1 MAEISV
7 IVPIYKVEKYID
19 QCIQSILEQTFSD
32 YEVILVD
39 DGSPDN
45 CGIICDEYAKKDK
58 RVHVIHQKNGGI
70 SAARNAGL
78 NSFFCNVDNKY
89 VTFIDSDDWIS
100 AYYLEQLYTTAIMTD
115 ADIVSCDY
123 SSKQLVENNG
133 KTNSDNIRIFS
144 GKNALIERYKGDAQI
159 RVSSWGKLYRRNLL
173 EGLNFPEGKIHEDQ
187 WFSTMAYYFAN
198 RTVFLNDKLYFYRLR
213 NDSITGSEFSM
224 KRFDNIELMDWV
236 IRVFKDNNDIQL
248 TELASLHREK
258 TCAQYV
264 LMSKVKSAGRIP
276 SQFRMSKNKAL
287 LIVHRYLPR
296 EKFIHHF
303 QMIYPRIY
311 RGYKLLHD
319 VKQKVI
325 FER

>member
-1 MAEISV
+1 M
-7 IVPIYKVEKYID
+7 
-19 QCIQSILEQTFSD
+19 
-32 YEVILVD
+32 
-39 DGSPDN
+39 
-45 CGIICDEYAKKDK
+45 
-58 RVHVIHQKNGGI
+58 
-70 SAARNAGL
+70 
-78 NSFFCNVDNKY
+78 
-89 VTFIDSDDWIS
+89 TFIDSDDWIS

-296 EKFIHHF
+296 EKFIQYF
-303 QMIYPRIY
+303 QMSYPRIY
-311 RGYKLLHD
+311 RVYKLLRD
-319 VKQKVI
+319 IKQKVI
-325 FER
+325 FKR

>member
-1 MAEISV
+1 M
-7 IVPIYKVEKYID
+7 
-19 QCIQSILEQTFSD
+19 
-32 YEVILVD
+32 
-39 DGSPDN
+39 
-45 CGIICDEYAKKDK
+45 
-58 RVHVIHQKNGGI
+58 
-70 SAARNAGL
+70 
-78 NSFFCNVDNKY
+78 
-89 VTFIDSDDWIS
+89 TFIDSDDWIS

-173 EGLNFPEGKIHEDQ
+173 EGLSFPERKIHEDQ

-296 EKFIHHF
+296 EKFIQYF

-311 RGYKLLHD
+311 RVYKLLHD
-319 VKQKVI
+319 IKQKVI
-325 FER
+325 FKR

>member
-19 QCIQSILEQTFSD
+19 QCIQSILKQTFSD

-45 CGIICDEYAKKDK
+45 CGIICDEYAKRDK

-78 NSFFCNVDNKY
+78 NRFFCNVDNKY

-173 EGLNFPEGKIHEDQ
+173 EGLSFPEGKIHEDQ

-296 EKFIHHF
+296 EKFIQYF
-303 QMIYPRIY
+303 QMSYPRIY
-311 RGYKLLHD
+311 RVYKLLRD
-319 VKQKVI
+319 IKQKVI
-325 FER
+325 FKR

>member
-45 CGIICDEYAKKDK
+45 CGIICDEYAKRDK

-296 EKFIHHF
+296 EKFIQYF
-303 QMIYPRIY
+303 QMSYPRIY
-311 RGYKLLHD
+311 RVYKLLRD
-319 VKQKVI
+319 IKQKVI
-325 FER
+325 FKR

>member
-45 CGIICDEYAKKDK
+45 CGRICDEYAKRDK

-78 NSFFCNVDNKY
+78 NRFFCNVDNKY

-100 AYYLEQLYTTAIMTD
+100 AYYFEQLYTTAIMTD

-144 GKNALIERYKGDAQI
+144 GKNALIERYKGNAQI

-173 EGLNFPEGKIHEDQ
+173 EGLSFPEGKIHEDQ

-236 IRVFKDNNDIQL
+236 IRVFKI
-248 TELASLHREK
+248 
-258 TCAQYV
+258 
-264 LMSKVKSAGRIP
+264 I
-276 SQFRMSKNKAL
+276 
-287 LIVHRYLPR
+287 
-296 EKFIHHF
+296 
-303 QMIYPRIY
+303 MIYS
-311 RGYKLLHD
+311 
-319 VKQKVI
+319 
-325 FER
+325 

>member
-287 LIVHRYLPR
+287 LIVHRYLPM
-296 EKFIHHF
+296 EKFIQYF
-303 QMIYPRIY
+303 QMSYPRIY
-311 RGYKLLHD
+311 RVYKLLRD
-319 VKQKVI
+319 IKQKVI
-325 FER
+325 FKR

>member
-19 QCIQSILEQTFSD
+19 QCIQSILKQTFSD

-45 CGIICDEYAKKDK
+45 CGIICDEYAKRDK

-78 NSFFCNVDNKY
+78 NRFFCNVDNKY

-296 EKFIHHF
+296 E
-303 QMIYPRIY
+303 
-311 RGYKLLHD
+311 
-319 VKQKVI
+319 
-325 FER
+325 